1 MATLSGKE
9 GLMAEQLNQTV
20 SDFVRVCDEL
30 LVEPRLSLTDHEL
43 NILDGYINELT
54 ERFCSQP

>member
-1 MATLSGKE
+1 
-9 GLMAEQLNQTV
+9 MAEQLNQTV